1 MWTSKKRHNS
11 TLKKKTLT
19 SLSLFPAPPAPCRLL
34 PGQVHAPAI
43 LRCDEAQNA
52 AILGNM
58 HELGLQ
64 QKSGNPELATERS
77 QFLPN
82 GTEARKL
89 SPKAMKRDAGA
100 LRTARAA
107 HAWSGRGAGLALGAA
122 ARRVRGPEPRGSAF
136 ALIASRRTVL
146 GRSLRSLTF
155 RLGISDP

>member
-1 MWTSKKRHNS
+1 
-11 TLKKKTLT
+11 
-19 SLSLFPAPPAPCRLL
+19 
-34 PGQVHAPAI
+34 
-43 LRCDEAQNA
+43 
-52 AILGNM
+52 M

-100 LRTARAA
+100 LRTASAA

-122 ARRVRGPEPRGSAF
+122 ARRVRGPEPRAPR
-136 ALIASRRTVL
+136 SR
-146 GRSLRSLTF
+146 
-155 RLGISDP
+155 